1 MAISQEQV
9 LSALRS
15 VQDPDLH
22 QDIVTLNMVK
32 DVKIDG
38 NNVSFTVDLTT
49 PACPM
54 KEKIQKDSEQAVKSA
69 TGASV
74 VTVTM
79 TATVTSRGMGNQ
91 SLPGV
96 KNIIAVASGKGGVGK
111 STVAVNLA
119 VALSQM
125 GAKVGI
131 IDADIYG
138 PSIPIMFDVKDER
151 PGVIDGKRLVP
162 VEKYGIKLM
171 SIGFMIEPGQAVIWR
186 GPMAS
191 SALKQ
196 FIGDTNWGE
205 LDYLVVDMP
214 PGTGDIQLTLVQTIP
229 VTGSVIVTTPQ
240 DVALSDAV
248 KGIAMFKNVN
258 VPCLG
263 VIENMSYFICSHCG
277 EREEIFSYGGGS
289 RTAGVLNVPFLG
301 EVPIE
306 TSIRKSGDSGMPVCL
321 AHPESATAKV
331 FLDLAGKL
339 AQQIAIRNSDS
350 EAPKPVEILFK

>member
-1 MAISQEQV
+1 MAITQEQV

-54 KEKIQKDSEQAVKSA
+54 KEKIQKDSENAVKSG

-229 VTGSVIVTTPQ
+229 VTG
-240 DVALSDAV
+240 
-248 KGIAMFKNVN
+248 
-258 VPCLG
+258 
-263 VIENMSYFICSHCG
+263 
-277 EREEIFSYGGGS
+277 
-289 RTAGVLNVPFLG
+289 
-301 EVPIE
+301 
-306 TSIRKSGDSGMPVCL
+306 
-321 AHPESATAKV
+321 
-331 FLDLAGKL
+331 
-339 AQQIAIRNSDS
+339 
-350 EAPKPVEILFK
+350 

>member
-1 MAISQEQV
+1 MALTQDQI
-9 LSALRS
+9 LAALKS

-32 DVKIDG
+32 DLKITG
-38 NNVSFTVDLTT
+38 NSVSFSIDLTT

-54 KEKIQKDSEQAVKSA
+54 KDKIQREAELAVKKA
-69 TGASV
+69 GADE

-79 TATVTSRGMGNQ
+79 TATVTSKGLGNQ
-91 SLPGV
+91 SIPGV

-119 VALSQM
+119 VALSQT
-125 GAKVGI
+125 GAKVGL

-138 PSIPIMFDVKDER
+138 PSIPIMFDVKDEK
-151 PGVIDGKRLVP
+151 PGVIDGKQLVP

-196 FIGDTNWGE
+196 FIGDTAWGE
-205 LDYLVVDMP
+205 LDYLIVDMP

-240 DVALSDAV
+240 DVALSDAI

-263 VIENMSYFICSHCG
+263 VIENMAYFICSHCG
-277 EREEIFSYGGGS
+277 EREEIFSNGGGS
-289 RTAGVLNVPFLG
+289 RTAGVLDVPFLG

-306 TSIRKSGDSGMPVCL
+306 TKIRKSGDAGVPVCL
-321 AHPESATAKV
+321 SDPESETAQV
-331 FLDLAGKL
+331 FLNLAGKL
-339 AQQIAIRNSDS
+339 AQQVAIRNAGTA
-350 EAPKPVEILFK
+350 ETQPVEILFK